1 MAILTIRSRA
11 TIHAAAAGA
20 KTATFDLVAYNGGP
34 LELENYEEPVIVDLA
49 GLSNAPSVVANY
61 NHDND
66 KVIGHVT
73 AINNDGRQLTMQ
85 GSLSHAGEARDT
97 VVASAAS
104 GFPYQ
109 ASVEVRPGQMQ
120 RVAAGQSVEVNGQR
134 FDGPLLVAKTGYL
147 YGIAFVP
154 RGADETT
161 SVRIAARAARIRGV
175 AVMSFEEWVA
185 SMGVKLEGLSAEQV
199 DKLKAAYSAVQGQA
213 PPPPNAKPEDT
224 MQAGMQQDTMQAE
237 YKSDT
242 MQAGAAWDAVDIRA
256 AHSDALDSLD
266 NDLLSIEDDAPAAIL
281 AEAKKTARKALGD
294 LKAKAARN
302 RLSADTYRA
311 KAGEIIAK
319 AQLAIVRGSRPTA
332 PAIHAS
338 QRDVNGDVIA
348 AAVCQRLRLQNID
361 KAFDEKT
368 LDAAHREFGGR
379 LGIQQLLIRAAAANG
394 MVLRAGDRIHTG
406 NVREVLEYALPRR
419 DIRAS
424 SGFSTLSLPGILS
437 NIANKELLEGY
448 MQEDNAW
455 TEIAAIKSVPDF
467 KQVTS
472 YRMLDDMAYEELPK
486 GGRIKHA
493 TTGEQSF
500 TRQVRTY
507 AKMYSITRE
516 DIIND
521 DLGAFDALRD
531 VIGRGAAMK
540 MNDVFW
546 TKFLDN
552 GSFFTSGNSNYIE
565 GATTNLGTD
574 GVGLSLGVKKFR
586 EMRSPSA
593 DGQKRIG
600 GPPPTILLVP
610 PELEAVAEALYTA
623 RNSAAVKVSET
634 NIHAGKYRPVVV
646 PWLSDSAYS
655 GYSSTAWYLFRAPNS
670 AMAPIVVSFLDGVQ
684 TPTVETADADFDQLG
699 IQFRGYHD
707 FGVDKFE
714 TLAGIKSKGAA

>member
-1 MAILTIRSRA
+1 MPKRVRLRSKPD
-11 TIHAAAAGA
+11 IQAAAGG
-20 KTATFDLVAYNGGP
+20 KVPTFSMVAYNGGP
-34 LELENYEEPVIVDLA
+34 MYVDGYEDPIVIDLRGLEA
-49 GLSNAPSVVANY
+49 APSVVANL
-61 NHDND
+61 NHESTDP
-66 KVIGHVT
+66 VGHVT
-73 AINNDGRQLTMQ
+73 AIDNDGTRLVLA
-85 GSLSHAGEARDT
+85 GSLSYASESRDQVVESATAG
-97 VVASAAS
+97 
-104 GFPYQ
+104 GFPFQ
-109 ASVEVRPGQMQ
+109 ASVEVSPDKLERLP
-120 RVAAGQSVEVNGQR
+120 AGQQATVNGQTIT
-134 FDGPLLVAKTGYL
+134 GPAIIARTGYL
-147 YGIAFVP
+147 YGVAFVP
-154 RGADETT
+154 RGADEST
-161 SVRIAARAARIRGV
+161 SVRIAASAARIRG
-175 AVMSFEEWVA
+175 AISMSFEDWLK
-185 SMGVKLEGLSAEQV
+185 SLGVVMESLSAEQM
-199 DKLKAAYSAVQGQA
+199 DAYKAAYAALQGAA
-213 PPPPNAKPEDT
+213 PAAPAANAEMKQEDT
-224 MQAGMQQDTMQAE
+224 VQAE
-237 YKSDT
+237 YKNDT

-319 AQLAIVRGSRPTA
+319 AQLAIVRGSRPSA

-394 MVLRAGDRIHTG
+394 MTLRAGDRIHTG

-552 GSFFTSGNSNYIE
+552 ATFFTSGNSNYIE

-714 TLAGIKSKGAA
+714 TLAGIKSKGAG

>member
-1 MAILTIRSRA
+1 MPKRVRLRSKPD
-11 TIHAAAAGA
+11 IQAAASG
-20 KTATFDLVAYNGGP
+20 KVPTFSMVAYNGGLMYVDGYDDP
-34 LELENYEEPVIVDLA
+34 IVIDLRGLEA
-49 GLSNAPSVVANY
+49 APSVVANL
-61 NHDND
+61 NHETTDP
-66 KVIGHVT
+66 VGHVT
-73 AINNDGRQLTMQ
+73 AIDNDGTRLVLA
-85 GSLSHAGEARDT
+85 GSLSYASDSRDQVVESATAG
-97 VVASAAS
+97 
-104 GFPYQ
+104 GFPFQ
-109 ASVEVRPGQMQ
+109 ASVEVSPDKLERL
-120 RVAAGQSVEVNGQR
+120 AAGQSTTVNGQTIT
-134 FDGPLLVAKTGYL
+134 GPAVIARTGYL
-147 YGIAFVP
+147 YGVAFVP
-154 RGADETT
+154 RGADEST
-161 SVRIAARAARIRGV
+161 SVRIAASAARIRG
-175 AVMSFEEWVA
+175 AANMSFEDWLK
-185 SMGVKLEGLSAEQV
+185 SLGVVMENLSAEQM
-199 DKLKAAYSAVQGQA
+199 DAYKAAYAAVQGSA
-213 PPPPNAKPEDT
+213 PTPPAANASMGEDS
-224 MQAGMQQDTMQAE
+224 MVAGSQQDTMQA
-237 YKSDT
+237 
-242 MQAGAAWDAVDIRA
+242 AAAWDAVDIRA

-281 AEAKKTARKALGD
+281 AEAKKTARKALSD

-302 RLSADTYRA
+302 RLSADVYRA

-319 AQLAIVRGSRPTA
+319 AQLAIVRGSRPSA

-348 AAVCQRLRLQNID
+348 AAVCQRLRLQNIE
-361 KAFDEKT
+361 KAFNEQT

-394 MVLRAGDRIHTG
+394 MTLRAGDRIHTG

-486 GGRIKHA
+486 GGRMKHA

-552 GSFFTSGNSNYIE
+552 ATFFTSGNSNYIE

-646 PWLSDSAYS
+646 PWLSDSAYT

-707 FGVDKFE
+707 FGVDRFE

>member
-1 MAILTIRSRA
+1 MPKRVRLRSKPD
-11 TIHAAAAGA
+11 IQAAAAG
-20 KTATFDLVAYNGGP
+20 KVPTFSMVAYNGGP
-34 LELENYEEPVIVDLA
+34 MYVDGYDDPIVIDLRGLEA
-49 GLSNAPSVVANY
+49 APSVVANL
-61 NHDND
+61 NHETTDP
-66 KVIGHVT
+66 VGHVT
-73 AINNDGRQLTMQ
+73 AIDNDGTRLVLA
-85 GSLSHAGEARDT
+85 GSLSYASDSRDQVVESATAG
-97 VVASAAS
+97 
-104 GFPYQ
+104 GFPFQ
-109 ASVEVRPGQMQ
+109 ASVEVSPDKLERL
-120 RVAAGQSVEVNGQR
+120 AAGQSAVVNGQTIT
-134 FDGPLLVAKTGYL
+134 GPAVIARTGYL
-147 YGIAFVP
+147 YGVAFVP
-154 RGADETT
+154 RGADEST
-161 SVRIAARAARIRGV
+161 SVRIAASAARIRG
-175 AVMSFEEWVA
+175 AANMSFEDWLKSLGVVMESLSSEQMDAYKAAYAAVQGSAPAPPAANA
-185 SMGVKLEGLSAEQV
+185 SMG
-199 DKLKAAYSAVQGQA
+199 
-213 PPPPNAKPEDT
+213 EDS
-224 MQAGMQQDTMQAE
+224 MVAGSQQ
-237 YKSDT
+237 DT

-319 AQLAIVRGSRPTA
+319 AQLAIVRGSRPSA

-348 AAVCQRLRLQNID
+348 AAVCQRLRLQNIE
-361 KAFDEKT
+361 KAFNEQT

-552 GSFFTSGNSNYIE
+552 ATFFTSGNSNYIE

-646 PWLSDSAYS
+646 PWLSDSAYT

-707 FGVDKFE
+707 FGVDRFE